1 MYKYPDMTPD
11 ISSSFD
17 PNLDFH
23 WKGKHI
29 FDKEIRF
36 SPNQRFNLNQIIF
49 SNTKSQSLLINVQG
63 KPSLLEPS
71 LPSTYLHFD
80 GNALTWLPLVLSNE
94 TLGVLELKNG
104 GTGWH
109 TTPNEGLVY
118 FHSNKLKTLSPATDS
133 YLSFENNDFLWKN
146 FDENVDKR
154 IDNSSTLQDFKKY
167 SSTLRITEDGISFDL
182 EEEDEIKSYSISFVS
197 LLESVSAKTDKTV
210 RSENIIGTMLFE
222 QGGLGFNTIDR
233 GDIVLATDDNILG
246 KLSSKNLEN
255 HILTVKN
262 GVPQWAEIDIKNELR
277 TQLNKFNFIQESNG
291 NLVFNGEKEYQLS
304 TVDSNINGSAKTLS
318 TILNID
324 KGGTGLD
331 LSSSA
336 LGSVFLKSTDSNKLY
351 VLNPGENGQALISN
365 GANQLPSYKYP
376 VSQVQ
381 SSEKIKSEKIKDELK
396 LDINTDAE
404 FNWQGN
410 HQFNNTKVNGTLEV
424 RSLTIYDIDNSSQT
438 TDQIFRRNG
447 ELYFNKNGIEV
458 CLTDS
463 FTQKE
468 NHILKIC
475 DNSTLKTNCVNPF
488 MLLVPF
494 TSSKAQNGDLWKL
507 KRVDIY
513 CHTPPKEDIE
523 INLVCNNDSILYHNI
538 VVNAFVNKASSISFS
553 KDRFISGDMIF
564 IKTLELNEADN
575 FTIWAVVEKI

>member
-1 MYKYPDMTPD
+1 MTPD

-36 SPNQRFNLNQIIF
+36 SPNQRFNLNQITF

-80 GNALTWLPLVLSNE
+80 GNNLTWLPLVLSNE

-118 FHSNKLKTLSPATDS
+118 FKSNKLKTLIPSTAS
-133 YLSFENNDFLWKN
+133 YLSFENDDFLWKN

-154 IDNSSTLQDFKKY
+154 IESNSILEDFKNY
-167 SSTLRITEDGISFDL
+167 SSIFRITTTGVSFDI
-182 EEEDEIKSYSISFVS
+182 EEDEELKTYSISFAN
-197 LLESVSAKTDKTV
+197 LLESVNTKTDKTV
-210 RSENIIGTMLFE
+210 ESENIKGTISFT

-233 GDIVLATDDNILG
+233 GDIVLATDNNIIG

-255 HILTVKN
+255 HVLTVKN
-262 GVPQWAEIDIKNELR
+262 GIPQWVEIDIKNELR
-277 TQLNKFNFIQESNG
+277 TQFNKFNFIQESNG
-291 NLVFNGEKEYQLS
+291 KLVFNGEKEYQLS
-304 TVDSNINGSAKTLS
+304 TIDSDINGSAKTLS
-318 TILNID
+318 SILNID

-331 LSSSA
+331 LSSVA
-336 LGSVFLKSTDSNKLY
+336 LGSVLIKSTDNNKLY

-365 GANQLPSYKYP
+365 GANQLPSYKY
-376 VSQVQ
+376 SISNVQ
-381 SSEKIKSEKIKDELK
+381 TSEKIISEKIKDELK
-396 LDINTDAE
+396 LDVNTGADFE
-404 FNWQGN
+404 WQGN
-410 HQFNNTKVNGTLEV
+410 HEFKNAKVNGSLEV

-458 CLTDS
+458 CLTDT
-463 FTQKE
+463 FAQKE
-468 NHILKIC
+468 THILKIC
-475 DNSTLKTNCVNPF
+475 DNSTLKSNCLNPF

-494 TSSKAQNGDLWKL
+494 TSSKAQDGDLWKL

-523 INLVCNNDSILYHNI
+523 INLVCNNDSILYHFI

-553 KDRFISGDMIF
+553 KDRFTSGDMIF

-575 FTIWAVVEKI
+575 FTIWAVIEKI

>member
-1 MYKYPDMTPD
+1 MTPD

-17 PNLDFH
+17 PNLDLH

-36 SPNQRFNLNQIIF
+36 SPNQRFNLNQITF
-49 SNTKSQSLLINVQG
+49 SNTKSQSLLVNVQG

-71 LPSTYLHFD
+71 TPSTYLHFD
-80 GNALTWLPLVLSNE
+80 GNALTWIPLVLSNE

-109 TTPNEGLVY
+109 TNPNEGLVY
-118 FHSNKLKTLSPATDS
+118 FKSNKLKTLSPAIDS
-133 YLSFENNDFLWKN
+133 YLSFENDEFLWKN

-154 IDNSSTLQDFKKY
+154 IDSNSTLKDFKKY

-182 EEEDEIKSYSISFVS
+182 EEDDEIKSYAISFDN
-197 LLESVSAKTDKTV
+197 LLKSVSEKTEKTV
-210 RSENIIGTMLFE
+210 ESENIKGTITFT

-233 GDIVLATDDNILG
+233 GDIVLATDDNVLG
-246 KLSSKNLEN
+246 KISSKNLEN

-262 GVPQWAEIDIKNELR
+262 GIPQWSEIDIKNELR
-277 TQLNKFNFIQESNG
+277 TQLNKFNFIQESG
-291 NLVFNGEKEYQLS
+291 EKLVFKGEREYQLS

-318 TILNID
+318 SILNID
-324 KGGTGLD
+324 KGGSGLD

-336 LGSVFLKSTDSNKLY
+336 LGSLLLKSSDSNKLY
-351 VLNPGENGQALISN
+351 VLNPGEIGQALISN

-376 VSQVQ
+376 ISQVQ
-381 SSEKIKSEKIKDELK
+381 SSERIKSEKIKDELNI
-396 LDINTDAE
+396 DINTDAD

-410 HQFNNTKVNGTLEV
+410 HEFNNARVNGSLRV

-458 CLTDS
+458 CLTDTFS
-463 FTQKE
+463 TKE
-468 NHILKIC
+468 THVLKIC
-475 DNSTLKTNCVNPF
+475 DNSTLKSNCINPF

-553 KDRFISGDMIF
+553 KDRYISGDMIF
-564 IKTLELNEADN
+564 IKTLELYEADN
-575 FTIWAVVEKI
+575 FTIWAVIEKI